1 MTAGAAHRR
10 PSVRRDHQLIA
21 DMVKPGSRLLDI
33 GCSDG
38 ALLELLARENS
49 VDGRGIEISQEGVNA
64 CVSRGLSVIQ
74 GDAEADLFDY
84 PDHAFDYVILSQT
97 LPDMHEP
104 RMVLEQLL
112 RIGRCAIVS
121 IPNFGY
127 WRNRLHLLLRGRAP
141 IAPPGASNWYDTPHI
156 HPCTIRDFVG
166 LCEVLGITIE
176 RGVQLDRRGRQQ
188 FFQGMG
194 PFANL
199 FGAQAVFVLTMSSSS
214 NTPRAS

>member
-1 MTAGAAHRR
+1 MTAGLTHRR
-10 PSVRRDHQLIA
+10 PSVRHDHQLIA
-21 DMVKPGSRLLDI
+21 EMVAPGSRLLDI

-38 ALLELLARENS
+38 ALLELLAHENS

-127 WRNRLHLLLRGRAP
+127 WRNRLHLLMQGRVP
-141 IAPPGASNWYDTPHI
+141 IAPAGTQNWYDTPHI

-166 LCEVLGITIE
+166 LCRMLGITIE
-176 RGVQLDRRGRQQ
+176 RSVRLDPRGREL
-188 FFQGMG
+188 FFHGLG
-194 PFANL
+194 PLANL
-199 FGAQAVFVLTMSSSS
+199 LGAQAVFVLSMAGSS
-214 NTPRAS
+214 NASRAG